1 MISLSTHD
9 LTIDLGGRSVLRSI
23 SLTVPAGSI
32 TAIVG
37 PNGSGKSTLLRA
49 FASIVPPSSGQ
60 VRLDGQDL
68 RNIRPKTRARQI
80 AFLRQNPQAPEGLRV
95 RSLVERGRA
104 PHQGRWGILS
114 EADRKAVDGA
124 MARVGIA
131 DLQDRVVTELSGGQ
145 QQRAWIAMA
154 LAQDTTALLLDEPTT
169 FLDPA
174 HQLEILNLLTRLK
187 REDKRTILMV
197 LHDINLASVFADRI
211 VGIRE
216 GGLVFTTDP
225 DTRLSSDM
233 IRTLFD
239 IDVLQIEH
247 PTEKAPLFLSRPAR
261 G

>member
-9 LTIDLGGRSVLRSI
+9 LTIDLGGRTVLRSI
-23 SLTVPAGSI
+23 SFTVPAGGI

-49 FASIVPPSSGQ
+49 FASIVQPSAGQ

-68 RNIRPKTRARQI
+68 RNIRPRSRARQI

-114 EADRKAVDGA
+114 KADQEAVDGA

-131 DLQDRVVTELSGGQ
+131 DLQDRVVTDLSGGQ

-154 LAQDTTALLLDEPTT
+154 LAQDTAGLLLDEPTT

-187 REDKRTILMV
+187 REDRRTIVMV
-197 LHDINLASVFADRI
+197 LHDINLASVFADTI
-211 VGIRE
+211 VGVRQ
-216 GGLVFTTDP
+216 GGLVFVTGP
-225 DTRLSSDM
+225 DRQLSSDM
-233 IRTLFD
+233 IQDLFD
-239 IDVLQIEH
+239 IDMLQIEH
-247 PTEKAPLFLSRPAR
+247 PTENAPLFLSRRESA
-261 G
+261 